1 MGNWYKQLQS
11 LFFIKKM
18 SSSSEYN
25 ITERGDRLDVDA
37 WHHGDVK
44 SVASGILLG
53 CNPQNLLFPTRDRD
67 PSEIKNIALSWT
79 KVDKS
84 FVEAMSKQ
92 KIQFETFRL
101 YDCDID
107 FDVLLLVLYKLP
119 ICDAVNVDLHRVHV
133 SVPGDYE
140 NNTQYL
146 KKIIA
151 GRFPNSEVKCEFD
164 VLSGDVLLDFSSAK
178 DKLIKF
184 VINCEFDPKNIF
196 NSVDN
201 FKVIPK
207 NKRARVE

>member
-1 MGNWYKQLQS
+1 
-11 LFFIKKM
+11 
-18 SSSSEYN
+18 
-25 ITERGDRLDVDA
+25 
-37 WHHGDVK
+37 
-44 SVASGILLG
+44 
-53 CNPQNLLFPTRDRD
+53 
-67 PSEIKNIALSWT
+67 
-79 KVDKS
+79 
-84 FVEAMSKQ
+84 
-92 KIQFETFRL
+92 
-101 YDCDID
+101 
-107 FDVLLLVLYKLP
+107 LLVLYKLP
-119 ICDAVNVDLHRVHV
+119 ICDATNVDLHRVHV

-151 GRFPNSEVKCEFD
+151 ERFPNSEVKCEFD

-184 VINCEFDPKNIF
+184 VINCEFDPKYVS